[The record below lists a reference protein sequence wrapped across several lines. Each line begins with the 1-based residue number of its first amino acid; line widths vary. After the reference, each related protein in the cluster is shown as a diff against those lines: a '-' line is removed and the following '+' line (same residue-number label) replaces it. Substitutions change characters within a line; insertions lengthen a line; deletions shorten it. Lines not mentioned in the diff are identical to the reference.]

1 MTPSKP
7 TVLDCL
13 KKRELAA
20 VVFVRNY
27 VQLLFYGPY
36 STPTF
41 GQRSGCPDRIFDLN
55 TSGYRDALCAQI
67 GKSVV
72 AVVEEPKIRLAI
84 QFTDGVSI
92 EISLRERDRTT
103 PEAAMLQAD
112 SGKKWNVW

>member
-1 MTPSKP
+1 MVEEAGIGCSRFRSQ
-7 TVLDCL
+7 L
-13 KKRELAA
+13 RSAA
-20 VVFVRNY
+20 FLWPILNAYVWPKVRI
-27 VQLLFYGPY
+27 
-36 STPTF
+36 
-41 GQRSGCPDRIFDLN
+41 PDRIFDLN

-92 EISLRERDRTT
+92 EISLRDRTT
-103 PEAAMLQAD
+103 REAAMLQAD